1 MSSRPTIP
9 AVLVARQSE
18 KLLSI
23 YLTPVPMQRENDRQQ
38 RYGLR
43 VLLREQILARPCRLR
58 STHLTELNT
67 PYPVLDKRTHFQKVQ
82 TRLMARPRVHPA
94 SFDFPVWSSA
104 RKIAVPTPSGM
115 VASMQT
121 PIINRVDTIIG
132 AMPPDLP
139 ESVGCSVRNVQFT
152 CANPAVTTEYSSRQA
167 AEQTTNAHNIKTAT
181 ISNPTNP
188 DRNKIER

>member
-1 MSSRPTIP
+1 MPSAKQKNALPKSPNTIDGTPPSTSSDVRI
-9 AVLVARQSE
+9 
-18 KLLSI
+18 
-23 YLTPVPMQRENDRQQ
+23 QR
-38 RYGLR
+38 
-43 VLLREQILARPCRLR
+43 
-58 STHLTELNT
+58 
-67 PYPVLDKRTHFQKVQ
+67 
-82 TRLMARPRVHPA
+82 A

-167 AEQTTNAHNIKTAT
+167 AEQTTNAHVQANAAERIFENVFNFWFKFTT
-181 ISNPTNP
+181 SFRLTCRVLRSGKHIGGKHQNSHDQQP
-188 DRNKIER
+188 D